1 MSRTIEYRE
10 CVWTPEQV
18 QRFWDGYAAHGGR
31 EETYFSKMHG
41 PAILDLARRH
51 GGLSD
56 PVIDVGCGN
65 GALLEALLSAGF
77 ACTGIDSSAVSVRH
91 VNERFLA
98 RRGFQEAMTGS
109 VDRLPL
115 PDGRAGTALLV
126 EVVEHLDGPTL
137 SRTLTELHRVLRPG
151 GHAIV
156 TVPNQEDL
164 QAAMVACPECG
175 CVFHRMQHVRSLSPA
190 SLSAVLRGAGFEIVT
205 VLETDFANWGGQGL
219 GRLVALARRM
229 VNRWRRGAMPH
240 LVAIARR

>member
-1 MSRTIEYRE
+1 VTRALEYHE
-10 CVWTPEQV
+10 CAWTPDQV

-31 EETYFSKMHG
+31 EDTYFSKMHG
-41 PAILDLARRH
+41 AAILDLARRH
-51 GGLSD
+51 SALSD

-65 GALLEALLSAGF
+65 GALLDALLSAGF
-77 ACTGIDSSAVSVRH
+77 TCTGIDSSAVSVRH

-98 RRGFQEAMTGS
+98 RAGFQRAVTGN

-115 PDGRAGTALLV
+115 PDGQAGTALLV

-137 SRTLTELHRVLRPG
+137 ERTLTELHRALRPG

-190 SLSAVLRGAGFEIVT
+190 SLSGLLRAARFEMVT
-205 VLETDFANWGGQGL
+205 VLETDFANWGRRGA
-219 GRLVALARRM
+219 GRLLALARRM
-229 VNRWRRGAMPH
+229 LNRVRRPAMPH